1 MTGVLTSQLVFSES
15 GRGVQHYVIKLV
27 SDLRQVCGF
36 IPVLWFPPPIKPIT
50 MIFNW
55 NIVGSD
61 VKHHQTNKNKQT
73 NLYFLNLFEFLKMID
88 WLRFQTN
95 FGSSLKMIYNI
106 YEWYDEKLLM
116 KYGFLW
122 VLRFP
127 APIKLTAMIFLKVML
142 YTINSYYYRWNE
154 SRHVGKDS
162 KQKIIK
168 GKKIGK
174 KLAPCLY
181 FFILSSFSSFILS
194 FSIVCYQLL
203 RLTQMPMIL
212 KGIGTKWIE
221 SQ

>member
-36 IPVLWFPPPIKPIT
+36 IRVLRFPPPIKPTT

-61 VKHHQTNKNKQT
+61 VNTFKPAKTNT

-88 WLRFQTN
+88 WLIFKTN
-95 FGSSLKMIYNI
+95 FGSSLKMTYNII

-116 KYGFLW
+116 KYGFLR

-142 YTINSYYYRWNE
+142 YTINSNTLLQMKRE
-154 SRHVGKDS
+154 SSCRKRFKTENH
-162 KQKIIK
+162 
-168 GKKIGK
+168 
-174 KLAPCLY
+174 Y
-181 FFILSSFSSFILS
+181 
-194 FSIVCYQLL
+194 
-203 RLTQMPMIL
+203 
-212 KGIGTKWIE
+212 
-221 SQ
+221 